1 MLYATT
7 SSEDEAVKIAD
18 HLLRKRLVAC
28 ANIFNTRSLY
38 SWRGEIHDDS
48 EYALIMKTSSS
59 RVKKAIEEAAKLH
72 SHKVPCLVSYSMEDG
87 LPAYLKWIDSETTK

>member
-7 SSEDEAVKIAD
+7 SSEEEAVMIAD
-18 HLLRKRLVAC
+18 CLLRKKLVAC
-28 ANIFNTRSLY
+28 ANIFNIRSLY
-38 SWRGEIHDDS
+38 RWRGEIHDDS

-72 SHKVPCLVSYSMEDG
+72 SYKVPCVVSYAMEDG
-87 LPAYLKWIDSETTK
+87 LPAYLRWIESETKK